1 MNIDMILYISFCR
14 VGEFKFKGEVD
25 NQSLVL
31 TTSL

>member
-14 VGEFKFKGEVD
+14 VGEFKGEFD